1 MADDPATSAQVRS
14 ASPVLELT
22 AKAAGA
28 VAAVSALVGVTYNV
42 VFFMGSKQ
50 AWLFYLSVTDNLTAT
65 LYALPFVALV
75 AAMMALSALVA
86 EVFTRERPPPGS
98 AAARRVMIAD
108 IVMGWPAPL
117 PASIC

>member
-75 AAMMALSALVA
+75 AAMMATVLSQKMHGKCILLAPASSVCS
-86 EVFTRERPPPGS
+86 RPPS
-98 AAARRVMIAD
+98 RC
-108 IVMGWPAPL
+108 
-117 PASIC
+117 SHC